1 MKTLKECVRNKVRPK
16 GSMVEGY
23 TIEEALRFCTKYLQD
38 FIAKKRRV
46 RDEKEDQCMVD
57 EVVERNGCPRKLSA
71 NLQDMAR
78 YFVFQ
83 NVELMA
89 P

>member
-1 MKTLKECVRNKVRPK
+1 
-16 GSMVEGY
+16 
-23 TIEEALRFCTKYLQD
+23 LQD
-38 FIAKKRRV
+38 FIVTKQRV
-46 RDEKEDQCMVD
+46 WDEKKDQCMVD

-71 NLQDMAR
+71 DLQDMAR

>member
-1 MKTLKECVRNKVRPK
+1 V
-16 GSMVEGY
+16 
-23 TIEEALRFCTKYLQD
+23 Q
-38 FIAKKRRV
+38 
-46 RDEKEDQCMVD
+46 DEKEDQCMVD
-57 EVVERNGCPRKLSA
+57 EVVERNGCRRKLSVD
-71 NLQDMAR
+71 LQDMAH